1 MAVAVSHATTAT
13 LPNDPSK
20 EISSDAWNEEHEV
33 SGLGDSATLDVGT
46 AVGTVA
52 AGDHNH
58 DAAYEPKNANIQT
71 HVAAAHAPSDAQK
84 NSDITKAE
92 IEAVLTGEI
101 ESHTHPAGAGGA
113 TMDEVIDN
121 LYPVGALY
129 ISTLSTNPGTLIG
142 RGTWA
147 AFGAGRV
154 LVGID
159 AGGDTDFDTA
169 EETGG
174 AKTKAISAHAG
185 TAVADHAAHT
195 HSVTSNVAVAD
206 HASHTHTYTEIV
218 QHTHPATDAGHTHTI
233 PVGATDDTSAPF
245 DRADAGTNASGANA
259 TTATGTGTASVT
271 TSNPVGS
278 VATGTTNGPS
288 ATLSHSVTNNAVT
301 SGNPSATLTHS
312 VTQPSAHTD
321 LNVVQPYIVVYMWKR
336 TA

>member
-1 MAVAVSHATTAT
+1 MAVTVTHETTAT
-13 LPNDPSK
+13 APNDPAK
-20 EISSDAWNEEHEV
+20 EVSSDAWNAGHTV
-33 SGLGDSATLDVGT
+33 AGLGDAAELDVGT
-46 AVGTVA
+46 GAGTVA

-58 DAAYEPKNANIQT
+58 DAAYEAKNANIQA

-142 RGTWA
+142 RGTWS

-154 LVGID
+154 LVGRDSGD
-159 AGGDTDFDTA
+159 ADFDTA

-185 TAVADHAAHT
+185 TAVSAHAGT
-195 HSVTSNVAVAD
+195 AVAD
-206 HASHTHTYTEIV
+206 HASHTHSYTEIV
-218 QHTHPATDAGHTHTI
+218 QHTHAVNITDNGHSHVITSQTATTG
-233 PVGATDDTSAPF
+233 GATSYEHGTLDTSSAE
-245 DRADAGTNASGANA
+245 AEATETTASA
-259 TTATGTGTASVT
+259 TTGITAT
-271 TSNPVGS
+271 TSNPAGS
-278 VATGTTNGPS
+278 VASGTTAG
-288 ATLSHSVTNNAVT
+288 
-301 SGNPSATLTHS
+301 PSATLTHS
-312 VTQPSAHTD
+312 VTQPSNHTVTQPNNHTD